1 MSKILSPKKALLLLG
16 FALSINAFASF
27 IDNGSANKKKKDTI
41 NFSLK
46 NFNRNSFQQSAYPGF
61 RLSGF
66 QFKGSTDIY
75 QYNTKNAIVGQTF
88 LKMEKGNT
96 TYVFPYKYKV
106 KVPFFKTPTQPAGL
120 Q

>member
-1 MSKILSPKKALLLLG
+1 MNKLLSPKKALLLLG
-16 FALSINAFASF
+16 FALSINAFAAF
-27 IDNGSANKKKKDTI
+27 IDNGSATKKNNNTI

-66 QFKGSTDIY
+66 QFKGSTNIY
-75 QYNTKNAIVGQTF
+75 QYNTNNAIVGQSF

-106 KVPFFKTPTQPAGL
+106 KVPFFKTPTPPRGL